1 MHKKMRGE
9 ERGKDD
15 TGAKWSSLRSV
26 PRVLS
31 LHGEK
36 KREDPGNQVGNAG
49 AQNVKRVIQRMSDT
63 QEQKKRKKYTMRIIS
78 GSARALMFRFAFS
91 ISVIKKGEFFFL
103 VSTSRRN

>member
-1 MHKKMRGE
+1 MHKNMRGE

-49 AQNVKRVIQRMSDT
+49 AQSKC
-63 QEQKKRKKYTMRIIS
+63 
-78 GSARALMFRFAFS
+78 
-91 ISVIKKGEFFFL
+91 
-103 VSTSRRN
+103 